1 MRTFPP
7 EADLPLAELP
17 LRLNIMTQDSYGD
30 SYLTL
35 AEEVKAE
42 ITVRGSRFIAF
53 ISPVETEP
61 DAVQYLKSL
70 KATYHDATHCC
81 YAFIIRS
88 ETGHIYRSSD
98 AGEPAGTAGKP
109 ILAKLKGHKLSNV
122 ICVVIRYFGG
132 TKLGVGGLA
141 RAYAESVNTALQCG
155 EIVSRFVTGTI
166 RLMFPYE
173 MTGAVERLIAEFNAA
188 IIQREFGEANIVTC
202 SIRKN
207 RLEEFSAQFQNI
219 TRGKGNV
226 IKE

>member
-1 MRTFPP
+1 M
-7 EADLPLAELP
+7 
-17 LRLNIMTQDSYGD
+17 NQDANGD
-30 SYLTL
+30 SYLTI

-61 DAVQYLKSL
+61 GAIQYLKSL
-70 KATYHDATHCC
+70 KAKYHDATHCC
-81 YAFIIRS
+81 YAFIVRT
-88 ETGHIYRSSD
+88 ETGDIYRSSD

-109 ILAKLKGHKLSNV
+109 ILATLQGHKLSNV

-132 TKLGVGGLA
+132 TKLGVSGLA
-141 RAYAESVNTALQCG
+141 RAYAESVNAALKIGKVVQ
-155 EIVSRFVTGTI
+155 RFGTGTI
-166 RLMFPYE
+166 RITFTYK

-188 IIQREFGEANIVTC
+188 IIQREFGETNNITC

-207 RLEEFSAQFQNI
+207 RIEEFSAQFRNI